1 MYPTLHKN
9 DLSEIPVT
17 VTHLEKRY
25 TTIDLVLICFL
36 CPLPKIPKL
45 RYSICYEKKIH
56 LNIQYYALVQ
66 TSEVKSELTL
76 RNKVQINKINLK
88 NTDWF
93 KMKSIFRRT
102 LCFTASVYFRKKLK
116 H

>member
-45 RYSICYEKKIH
+45 RYSICYEKKNPLKYTI
-56 LNIQYYALVQ
+56 LCTGPNF
-66 TSEVKSELTL
+66 
-76 RNKVQINKINLK
+76 RGKIR
-88 NTDWF
+88 TD
-93 KMKSIFRRT
+93 T
-102 LCFTASVYFRKKLK
+102 
-116 H
+116 